1 MGEQVGVGEWWAS
14 SAKAFFADAVV
25 GGLAVL
31 EAFATGDVGEGEEEV
46 VDVVVA
52 RGVGG
57 AGLADE
63 VGDLGEELG
72 AEVGVFGLVGDYVDV
87 VLGRDLGGEGEL
99 VEVLAGDD
107 G

>member
-1 MGEQVGVGEWWAS
+1 M
-14 SAKAFFADAVV
+14 
-25 GGLAVL
+25 
-31 EAFATGDVGEGEEEV
+31 

-52 RGVGG
+52 RVVGC

-63 VGDLGEELG
+63 VGDFVEELG
-72 AEVGVFGLVGDYVDV
+72 AEVGVVGLVGDYVDV
-87 VLGRDLGGEGEL
+87 VLGRDLGSEGEL

>member
-1 MGEQVGVGEWWAS
+1 MGEEVGLGELVLGVGE
-14 SAKAFFADAVV
+14 AFLADAVV

-31 EAFATGDVGEGEEEV
+31 EAFAAGDVGEGEQEV
-46 VDVVVA
+46 VEVVVV

-72 AEVGVFGLVGDYVDV
+72 AEIGVFGRVGDDVDV
-87 VLGRDLGGEGEL
+87 VLR
-99 VEVLAGDD
+99 A
-107 G
+107 